1 MLQQR
6 LESLANRALSVASV
20 PGAPLPR
27 WPFAQRFL
35 KYLQQQTTPK
45 RFAESV
51 RAMIEALVTACQ
63 EEQSPNT
70 PPAPYSNFTAEEPFN
85 TCLPFMELHAGM
97 ATDPNIALE
106 PTNFALPSVKAEEP
120 WPPAESNLIHP
131 VYIHAVQ
138 QLRVIESA
146 VQNRRSRSAAAR
158 HELPELPIALNAE
171 PCVSMLLHP
180 GRLVTTSEEPMIRI
194 AIVSMLVREALP
206 DEIAFTVRA
215 VPWDVLPDEPSGA
228 PGAAPGGG
236 AGGGGG
242 RSSPNEPLVV
252 FSVYRD
258 EFTQEGPSGP
268 IEAKRILLLRALP
281 LQRTRVTFEM
291 EPEVRDKLG
300 FCVTPP
306 LLIDHRAAGPGEARD
321 GKAAVAIS

>member
-1 MLQQR
+1 
-6 LESLANRALSVASV
+6 
-20 PGAPLPR
+20 
-27 WPFAQRFL
+27 
-35 KYLQQQTTPK
+35 
-45 RFAESV
+45 
-51 RAMIEALVTACQ
+51 
-63 EEQSPNT
+63 
-70 PPAPYSNFTAEEPFN
+70 
-85 TCLPFMELHAGM
+85 
-97 ATDPNIALE
+97 
-106 PTNFALPSVKAEEP
+106 
-120 WPPAESNLIHP
+120 
-131 VYIHAVQ
+131 
-138 QLRVIESA
+138 
-146 VQNRRSRSAAAR
+146 
-158 HELPELPIALNAE
+158 
-171 PCVSMLLHP
+171 
-180 GRLVTTSEEPMIRI
+180 MIRI